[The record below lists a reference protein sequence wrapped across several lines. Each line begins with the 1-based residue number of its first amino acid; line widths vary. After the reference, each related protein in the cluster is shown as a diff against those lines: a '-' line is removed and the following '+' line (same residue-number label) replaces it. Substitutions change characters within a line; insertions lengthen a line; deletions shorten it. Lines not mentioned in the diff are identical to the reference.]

1 MTPAHVL
8 KRLLLSLVLGAMAGD
23 VITLLLAPN
32 MLTWFAT
39 PGTGTALCNCA
50 ETAQQTAQSLI
61 RAQLIGTGIGAVVGM
76 VLGELFSAVLR
87 SAKAKRAKEAKAN
100 PAPTEPPAS

>member
-8 KRLLLSLVLGAMAGD
+8 KRLLLSLVAGAMAGD
-23 VITLLLAPN
+23 VLTLALAPS

-50 ETAQQTAQSLI
+50 DTAKQTAQSLI
-61 RAQLIGTGIGAVVGM
+61 RAQLIGTGCGAVVGM
-76 VLGELFSAVLR
+76 VLGELISALWR
-87 SAKAKRAKEAKAN
+87 ARKAKTAATPAAPPP
-100 PAPTEPPAS
+100 PAPAG